1 MKDPAGSADDSTEV
15 LAGRIRDART
25 DGRLLQA
32 PVRHALTRNDAYR
45 VQSLVMAPRM
55 SAAGGRAGWKL
66 GYTSSVMREQMGID
80 DPNYGPLAGS
90 MLLDSGAVLNAGVT
104 QPRVEPEIAAV
115 LARDVPSDATLEQ
128 VRSCVGEW
136 RIALEVVD
144 SVWEGY
150 QFDWFLNTADG
161 SSAAFV
167 VLGDAIA
174 AGSHLAEVEVDLHV
188 NGTPVAS
195 GRADAAMGDPAMAL
209 LWLNEQLVRENECL
223 RAGDTVITGGLTAAV
238 PLGPEDVVSA
248 FASVPGEQCTGQHV
262 SVMVSRGRDAIA

>member
-1 MKDPAGSADDSTEV
+1 MTDPVDSAGDSAEI
-15 LAGRIRDART
+15 LADRIRDARA
-25 DGRLLQA
+25 DGLLLPA
-32 PVRHALTRNDAYR
+32 PVGHALTKDDAYR
-45 VQSLVMAPRM
+45 VQSLVMEPRM

-80 DPNYGPLAGS
+80 EPNHGPLAGS
-90 MLLDSGAVLNAGVT
+90 MLLDSGAILNAGVT

-115 LARDVPSDATLEQ
+115 LARDVPPGATLEQ

-150 QFDWFLNTADG
+150 RFDWFLNTADG

-167 VLGDAIA
+167 VLGDVID
-174 AGSHLAEVEVDLHV
+174 AGSRLREVEVGLHV

-209 LWLNEQLVRENECL
+209 LWLSEQLAGENDTL

-238 PLGPEDVVSA
+238 PLGPGDVVSA
-248 FASVPGEQCTGQHV
+248 FASVPGEQRTGQHV
-262 SVMVSRGRDAIA
+262 SVTVSRGRDAIA